1 VVNNVIIEEVQ
12 ETGIGIMNLMQHL
25 MSYVMQK
32 PLYLIIAV
40 LLIVVQKNDIN
51 FKFGKNF
58 GIKL

>member
-1 VVNNVIIEEVQ
+1 MVNNVIIEEVQ